1 MKVILLKDVQKI
13 GKKFDI
19 KNVAD
24 GFALNSLIPTGK
36 AKVAT
41 DAEIKKVEAL
51 KKVIEAEKKIQ
62 MDLLTKNINEINEKQ
77 VTIKAKANS
86 KGSLFAQLHTEDI
99 VKAIKESIGA
109 DIHPDFIILPKPIKE
124 AGEHDLQVKVGDKKV
139 TIKLIVEG
147 TK

>member
-41 DAEIKKVEAL
+41 DAEVKKVEAL
-51 KKVIEAEKKIQ
+51 KKVLEAEKKIQ
-62 MDLLTKNINEINEKQ
+62 MDLLMKNINEINEKQ

-86 KGSLFAQLHTEDI
+86 KGHLFAQLHTEDI

-109 DIHPDFIILPKPIKE
+109 DIHPDFVILVKPIKE
-124 AGEHDLQVKVGDKKV
+124 TGDHNLQVKVGDKKAN
-139 TIKLIVEG
+139 IKLIVEG

>member
-13 GKKFDI
+13 GKKYDI
-19 KNVAD
+19 KDVAD

-41 DAEIKKVEAL
+41 DAEVKKIEAL
-51 KKVIEAEKKIQ
+51 KKVIEAEKKVQ
-62 MDLLTKNINEINEKQ
+62 MDLLMKNINEINEKQ
-77 VTIKAKANS
+77 VIIKAKANG
-86 KGSLFAQLHTEDI
+86 KGHLFAQLHTEDI
-99 VKAIKESIGA
+99 VKSIKESIGA

-124 AGEHDLQVKVGDKKV
+124 VGEHNLQVKVGDKKV